1 MTWARLAF
9 RLQRSSIGF
18 AALVCLGLAALGA
31 WLALSLPS
39 MLARCDVPNPMD
51 QCGTVYLFGSPMG
64 DPALL
69 FYLGIGVAMYA
80 VPVVLGAPVL
90 PSEVERRTA
99 MIAWPLARS
108 RMKWLAWRAGS
119 VLVIGVVL
127 VAFMALAAEALADA
141 QDGELGFAH
150 HGARGISLVT
160 RAALMLV
167 VAVVIGAVIGK
178 LLPSL
183 LVGGALALGLSV
195 VLQVLPPYGVVSTEL
210 TAAEM
215 SGYPFTTGHAY
226 RAPDGVPIGEDEANE
241 ISQAAYAEYSPDFPP
256 DSVLPYSVSYGI
268 AGSRYFEVLARE
280 SAVLVGATIAAGA
293 AAAFVVSRRRP
304 E

>member
-18 AALVCLGLAALGA
+18 ATAVCLGLAALGA
-31 WLALSLPS
+31 WLAS
-39 MLARCDVPNPMD
+39 MPASCDTSTRMD
-51 QCGTVYLFGSPMG
+51 PCGTVYLFGSPMG

-69 FYLGIGVAMYA
+69 FYLGIGVAMYV

-108 RMKWLAWRAGS
+108 RTMWLAWRAGP
-119 VLVIGVVL
+119 VLVSGLAL
-127 VAFMALAAEALADA
+127 VGLMAVAGEALARA
-141 QDGELGFAH
+141 KVPEGGELGFAY
-150 HGARGISLVT
+150 HGSRGISLVT
-160 RAALMLV
+160 RAAVMLV
-167 VAVVIGAVIGK
+167 VAVAVGAVIGK
-178 LLPSL
+178 VLPSL

-195 VLQVLPPYGVVSTEL
+195 VLQALPPYGVEPTEL
-210 TAAEM
+210 TAAEAN
-215 SGYPFTTGHAY
+215 GYPMTTGHEY
-226 RAPDGVPIGEDEANE
+226 RAADGMPISEDEANA

-268 AGSRYFEVLARE
+268 AGSRYGEVLARE
-280 SAVLVGATIAAGA
+280 SAMLIGASVLAGA
-293 AAAFVVSRRRP
+293 AAAAVVQRRRP

>member
-39 MLARCDVPNPMD
+39 MLANCNMPNRMD

-80 VPVVLGAPVL
+80 VPVVLGAPLL

-108 RMKWLAWRAGS
+108 RMGWLAWRAGS

-127 VAFMALAAEALADA
+127 VGIMAVAAEAVARANLAE
-141 QDGELGFAH
+141 DGVESREL
-150 HGARGISLVT
+150 
-160 RAALMLV
+160 
-167 VAVVIGAVIGK
+167 
-178 LLPSL
+178 
-183 LVGGALALGLSV
+183 
-195 VLQVLPPYGVVSTEL
+195 
-210 TAAEM
+210 AEAER
-215 SGYPFTTGHAY
+215 SGYAFTTGLAY
-226 RAPDGVPIGEDEANE
+226 RAPDGTPISEDEANA
-241 ISQAAYAEYSPDFPP
+241 IRIAAGQEYSPDFPP
-256 DSVLPYSVSYGI
+256 ESILPKDVSYGI
-268 AGSRYFEVLARE
+268 AGSRYHEVLVRE
-280 SAVLVGATIAAGA
+280 SAVLVGATVLAGGV
-293 AAAFVVSRRRP
+293 AAFVVSRRRP